1 MTNEFALDLKVARR
15 KSGLTQEDCAHLLG
29 TFQPK
34 ISQMEAGKTMPS
46 VREIC
51 TLSIIYGKSFESLF
65 SSIFTDAIRAIR
77 ERLTTLPD
85 CPKQWMGRYNR
96 NNTLNA
102 LSERLETLNNQQYGS
117 AT

>member
-34 ISQMEAGKTMPS
+34 ISQMEAGKKMPS
-46 VREIC
+46 VQEIC
-51 TLSIIYGKSFESLF
+51 TLSLIYGKTFESLF
-65 SSIFTDAIRAIR
+65 SSIVTDAIQTVRR
-77 ERLTTLPD
+77 RLTLPD

-96 NNTLNA
+96 SNTLNA
-102 LSERLETLNNQQYGS
+102 LSERLEALSNKQYG
-117 AT
+117 